1 MKDTENK
8 FLESLYNIGAEIEVQ
23 TAQDRVVIVTVKLP
37 NGFVI
42 SEQRTYYGSDPLDV
56 EKGKKLCLDMIAA
69 RIGVMERYANMRR
82 GVPAPVEKWSG
93 ERLKAARLA
102 SGMSQKEVA
111 EKMGIKQ
118 PQFARYENG
127 VTEPTATLLQR
138 ISCAIGCSMDDLV

>member
-8 FLESLYNIGAEIEVQ
+8 FLDSLYRIGAEIEVQ

-42 SEQRTYYGSDPLDV
+42 SEQLTYYGSEPLDV
-56 EKGKKLCLDMIAA
+56 ETGKQKCLDKIAA
-69 RIGVMERYANMRR
+69 QIGVMEQYANMRR

-102 SGMSQKEVA
+102 AGMSQKEVA